1 MYLSTEQT
9 ALNRH
14 LDGVK
19 DKYRKEIIMK
29 KTMIKTFFI
38 DEARKAEG
46 KPFKTI
52 GETYILNGFWKKKSV
67 EGFLDRIKNTG
78 NFVRVTHHERWD
90 EDKEYFEIK
99 R

>member
-1 MYLSTEQT
+1 
-9 ALNRH
+9 
-14 LDGVK
+14 
-19 DKYRKEIIMK
+19 MK
-29 KTMIKTFFI
+29 KTMIKTFYI

-67 EGFLDRIKNTG
+67 EGFLDRIKNSA
-78 NFVRVTHHERWD
+78 NFVKVTHHESWN

>member
-1 MYLSTEQT
+1 
-9 ALNRH
+9 
-14 LDGVK
+14 
-19 DKYRKEIIMK
+19 
-29 KTMIKTFFI
+29 MIKTFYI

-52 GETYILNGFWKKKSV
+52 GETYILNGFWEKKSV
-67 EGFLDRIKNTG
+67 EGFLDRIKNSA
-78 NFVRVTHHERWD
+78 NFAKVTHHESWN

>member
-1 MYLSTEQT
+1 
-9 ALNRH
+9 
-14 LDGVK
+14 
-19 DKYRKEIIMK
+19 MK
-29 KTMIKTFFI
+29 KTMIKTFYI

-52 GETYILNGFWKKKSV
+52 GETYILNGFWEKKSV
-67 EGFLDRIKNTG
+67 EGFLDRIKNSA
-78 NFVRVTHHERWD
+78 NFVKVTHHEIWN